1 VADSER
7 TAEEREAARLERER
21 RRAVQEG
28 SAPAP
33 APAPAAP
40 APLSPAPAAP
50 EPLAAEP
57 LAAEPLAAEPLA
69 PEDDGDSRADTSL
82 DSPSFDDEPHLEDAP
97 EVASGTRRVGWRERT
112 RAAEDREAPAS
123 PKRPRRGHSRRA
135 RILVVLALVLAAAL
149 IWFLVELFQP
159 FHGSGHGSVVVRIP
173 AHSSSSQVGDL
184 LERDDVVASSFFF
197 DLRATLAGDRGKL
210 LAGTYHLRHDM
221 SYGAALK
228 ALTTLPKAAPVRGV
242 TIVPGRTRSEINARL
257 RQEGVRGSYLG
268 DTRHSPLLNPVT
280 YGAPRRTPSLEGFLY
295 PDTYQLRVPVS
306 IPALVSNQLT
316 TFRKRFATVGLGY
329 ARSKHLT
336 GYDVLIIA
344 SMVEAEAQTAH
355 DRPLIASV
363 IYNRL
368 RDNMPLQIDATTRYA
383 TGNYTKP
390 LTQSQ
395 LNSSSPYNTRIH
407 KGLTPTPI
415 DSPSLP
421 SIQAAAHPA
430 RTNFLYFVVKPC
442 GNGEH
447 VFASNYNQFLGQV
460 QRYYSARSA
469 HGGRSPTHC

>member
-1 VADSER
+1 MAIWLTMCQPNRHRS
-7 TAEEREAARLERER
+7 TAEEHW
-21 RRAVQEG
+21 
-28 SAPAP
+28 
-33 APAPAAP
+33 
-40 APLSPAPAAP
+40 
-50 EPLAAEP
+50 
-57 LAAEPLAAEPLA
+57 
-69 PEDDGDSRADTSL
+69 DDDHRV
-82 DSPSFDDEPHLEDAP
+82 DDEPH
-97 EVASGTRRVGWRERT
+97 EVASGTRRVAWQERT
-112 RAAEDREAPAS
+112 QAAEERDEAIPAAPP
-123 PKRPRRGHSRRA
+123 PKRKHSRRA

-173 AHSSSSQVGDL
+173 PHSSSSQVGDL
-184 LERDDVVASSFFF
+184 LERDGVVSSSVFF
-197 DLRATLAGDRGKL
+197 DIRATLAGDRGKL
-210 LAGTYHLRHDM
+210 LAGTYHLRYDM

-228 ALTTLPKAAPVRGV
+228 ALTTAPKAAPVRGV
-242 TIVPGRTRSEINARL
+242 TIVPGRTRAEINARL
-257 RQEGVRGSYLG
+257 REERVKGSYLD

-280 YGAPRRTPSLEGFLY
+280 YGAPRTTPSLEGFLF
-295 PDTYQLRVPVS
+295 PDTYQLRVPVG
-306 IPALVSNQLT
+306 IPALVADQLKE
-316 TFRKRFATVGLGY
+316 FRKEFATVGMGY

-336 GYDVLIIA
+336 PYDVLTIA
-344 SMVEAEAQTAH
+344 SMVEAEAETAH

-368 RDNMPLQIDATTRYA
+368 HDNMPLQIDATTRYA

-395 LNSSSPYNTRIH
+395 LNSKSPYNTRIH

-415 DSPSLP
+415 DNPSLA